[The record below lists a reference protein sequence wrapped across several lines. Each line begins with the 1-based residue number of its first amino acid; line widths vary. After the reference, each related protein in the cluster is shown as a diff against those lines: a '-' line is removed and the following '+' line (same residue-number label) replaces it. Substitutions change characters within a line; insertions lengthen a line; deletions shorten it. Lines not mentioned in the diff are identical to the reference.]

1 MLEKIEVGGDVIEL
15 PKSGGGVFDNLF
27 GSSSASD
34 QNNMA
39 IFDSGTTLAFLPPE
53 LQEQIVKKV
62 SVLFSLRFKLQVDLV

>member
-27 GSSSASD
+27 GSSSD